1 MNYRIR
7 LQVVLLL
14 VLSLI
19 AVSCAPCRTAESTPS
34 TIGITILHVNDL
46 HGHILPYI
54 DKVIDPTVPVGDAA
68 CLAAMIDEERE
79 RNPLGTILL
88 SAGDMSQ
95 GTPISNLFHGKP
107 VIEIMNNLRFDAMT
121 IGNHEFDWT
130 LDVLE
135 QMIGWAYFP
144 FLSSNI
150 LTKQGTFIPGVRPYI
165 MVERKGLKIAVI
177 GVTTVETAYT
187 TKPGNVK
194 GLTFLDPSTV
204 LPPLMKEVR
213 DKGAR
218 IIVVLSHLGLNADKE
233 LASKVPGIDVIV
245 GGHSHTAVTDP
256 VIVNE
261 TIIVQAGC
269 YDAYLGVLDLTI
281 RKDMMRIVE
290 ATKRNEL
297 RPVLS
302 GQDQRRGRDI
312 TVLIDR
318 YNDRITK
325 EFSRIVGTTS
335 IDLNISRV
343 EESNTG
349 DLVCDAMRESTG
361 AAIAFVNSGGLRI
374 DIPKGAIT
382 MEKIFELLPY
392 DNVIITMRLS
402 GRQIRNVLEQSARIG
417 HGGMLQVSGIRMT
430 FDMKQPEG
438 SRVRDIQVGTSPLR
452 DDEQYAVAINDFLAA
467 GGDNYVAFKEG
478 TAVQYGDELRDAFVS
493 YLEKHS
499 PVSPLQEGRIHI
511 VK

>member
-1 MNYRIR
+1 
-7 LQVVLLL
+7 
-14 VLSLI
+14 
-19 AVSCAPCRTAESTPS
+19 
-34 TIGITILHVNDL
+34 
-46 HGHILPYI
+46 
-54 DKVIDPTVPVGDAA
+54 
-68 CLAAMIDEERE
+68 
-79 RNPLGTILL
+79 
-88 SAGDMSQ
+88 
-95 GTPISNLFHGKP
+95 
-107 VIEIMNNLRFDAMT
+107 
-121 IGNHEFDWT
+121 
-130 LDVLE
+130 
-135 QMIGWAYFP
+135 
-144 FLSSNI
+144 
-150 LTKQGTFIPGVRPYI
+150 
-165 MVERKGLKIAVI
+165 
-177 GVTTVETAYT
+177 
-187 TKPGNVK
+187 
-194 GLTFLDPSTV
+194 
-204 LPPLMKEVR
+204 
-213 DKGAR
+213 
-218 IIVVLSHLGLNADKE
+218 
-233 LASKVPGIDVIV
+233 
-245 GGHSHTAVTDP
+245 
-256 VIVNE
+256 
-261 TIIVQAGC
+261 